1 MASDDSNATRRPP
14 GGTGPWYEDGL
25 RFECT
30 CCGNCCTGG
39 EGAVWFDD
47 DEGRAMASHLG
58 LDYPEFL
65 VRHTRV
71 IDGHRSL
78 NEIDTEHGYDCVF
91 LDRETVP
98 GKAICGLYEVR
109 PVQCRT
115 WPFWP
120 EVLRDERAWNRMKK
134 NTPCPGMGEGQLFT
148 VESIVERLVEQRD
161 SESKP
166 W

>member
-1 MASDDSNATRRPP
+1 MAA
-14 GGTGPWYEDGL
+14 
-25 RFECT
+25 
-30 CCGNCCTGG
+30 
-39 EGAVWFDD
+39 
-47 DEGRAMASHLG
+47 HLG

-78 NEIDTEHGYDCVF
+78 NEIDTEHGFDCVF
-91 LDRETVP
+91 LDRDTVP

-120 EVLRDERAWNRMKK
+120 EVLRNERAWNRMKK
-134 NTPCPGMGEGQLFT
+134 NTPCPGMGKGQLFT
-148 VESIVERLVEQRD
+148 VESIVERLVEQRE
-161 SESKP
+161 SEGKP

>member
-1 MASDDSNATRRPP
+1 MASDDSNATRRTA

-47 DEGRAMASHLG
+47 DEGRAMAAHLG

-78 NEIDTEHGYDCVF
+78 NEIDTEHGFDCVF
-91 LDRETVP
+91 LDRDSVP

-120 EVLRDERAWNRMKK
+120 ENLTDKESWWQAGQACEGIGRGRLIPLRVIQQELDD
-134 NTPCPGMGEGQLFT
+134 TPDWGIP
-148 VESIVERLVEQRD
+148 R
-161 SESKP
+161 
-166 W
+166 